1 MKLWDW
7 TLFNI
12 YLWINFS
19 TSALSGMLLFLFKL
33 TVYNL
38 AKALRCC
45 FECLYWFLKCSFA
58 THQLSFNTQIHNKT
72 TIYWSLCQKLA
83 KKNIS
88 KVDVL
93 YCFTELKSESLACGA
108 WVVVHSLCGHCSL
121 VQLRDWRSSPWQS
134 LPPVPGEG
142 WVHSLLLHI
151 EQSAP
156 HADHLLHSLQPPS
169 TRKNNIKNKNNS
181 GETHAQQLKL
191 KRILFK
197 QFISARSG

>member
-1 MKLWDW
+1 MRLWDW

-19 TSALSGMLLFLFKL
+19 TSALSGMLLFFKL

-45 FECLYWFLKCSFA
+45 FECIYWFLKCSFA

-93 YCFTELKSESLACGA
+93 YCFTELKSESYL
-108 WVVVHSLCGHCSL
+108 VVRGWWCTHSVDTARWYSWETGDQAPGSLCPLCQVRAGCTLCSSTSNS
-121 VQLRDWRSSPWQS
+121 LRHMLTTCSTRSSLRP
-134 LPPVPGEG
+134 LE
-142 WVHSLLLHI
+142 
-151 EQSAP
+151 
-156 HADHLLHSLQPPS
+156 
-169 TRKNNIKNKNNS
+169 KNNIKK
-181 GETHAQQLKL
+181 
-191 KRILFK
+191 
-197 QFISARSG
+197 